1 MLMHERDEDTLI
13 LRGTTLFD
21 VHMYTHSSASQ
32 NAYLCNGRAR
42 SSLIGNAV
50 CISCTHRLHSCKHCL
65 QLIHTPSA
73 THAHAVR
80 IYAALFQPTARGGVM
95 SCRELL
101 PFTIRQLSVCA
112 LQDFFPFIA
121 FAVVIY
127 IIYFLWRFVKWS
139 GSFQAFSLRMTVFF
153 MVRKISPRTNSAT
166 PMHIETSEKVIRA
179 WDAT

>member
-1 MLMHERDEDTLI
+1 MP
-13 LRGTTLFD
+13 
-21 VHMYTHSSASQ
+21 SAFH
-32 NAYLCNGRAR
+32 AH
-42 SSLIGNAV
+42 IV
-50 CISCTHRLHSCKHCL
+50 CTHVNTACNSYTRRP

-73 THAHAVR
+73 THIHAVR
-80 IYAALFQPTARGGVM
+80 IYAAPFQPTARGGVM

>member
-73 THAHAVR
+73 YTLHPFSRLLGEELCPVGNCYLSPYGSSLCVPCR
-80 IYAALFQPTARGGVM
+80 I
-95 SCRELL
+95 
-101 PFTIRQLSVCA
+101 
-112 LQDFFPFIA
+112 FFP
-121 FAVVIY
+121 
-127 IIYFLWRFVKWS
+127 S
-139 GSFQAFSLRMTVFF
+139 
-153 MVRKISPRTNSAT
+153 
-166 PMHIETSEKVIRA
+166 
-179 WDAT
+179 